1 MSLLRIDNQLKRVW
15 ILNKRIH
22 HGAVGFVMTVAG
34 IALMKHDIKD
44 FPWLRDNK

>member
-1 MSLLRIDNQLKRVW
+1 MSLLRIDNELKRVW

-34 IALMKHDIKD
+34 IALIKHDIKD